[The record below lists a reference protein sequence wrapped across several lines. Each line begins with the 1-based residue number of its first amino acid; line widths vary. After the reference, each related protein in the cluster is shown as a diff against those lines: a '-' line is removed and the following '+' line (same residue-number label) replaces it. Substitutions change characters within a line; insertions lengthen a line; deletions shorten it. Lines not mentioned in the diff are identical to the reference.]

1 MNSQISFSNEE
12 KKEVLSTPKFHK
24 NKSIFSI
31 ERDENTLDTL
41 KQNINSIINIEKL
54 NNDKNSNNIED
65 ANGEFK
71 NENINK
77 NVFVNSL
84 LNRINSKNE
93 MSNCFSNQFSFD
105 EKYEN
110 YIF

>member
-54 NNDKNSNNIED
+54 NNDKNLNNRKKRAQILKT
-65 ANGEFK
+65 K
-71 NENINK
+71 NIDSLSQKNK
-77 NVFVNSL
+77 
-84 LNRINSKNE
+84 I
-93 MSNCFSNQFSFD
+93 
-105 EKYEN
+105 
-110 YIF
+110 